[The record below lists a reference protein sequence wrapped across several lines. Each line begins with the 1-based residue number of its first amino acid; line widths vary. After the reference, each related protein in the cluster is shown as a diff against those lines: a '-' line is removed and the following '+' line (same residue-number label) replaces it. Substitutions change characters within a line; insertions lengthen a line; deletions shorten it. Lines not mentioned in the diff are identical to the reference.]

1 VEDALA
7 DEVLDALDRLGWVVD
22 GSCYAASEAYYLL
35 AGGKSAGLTPVRGEV
50 TSILHRSWGGSCH
63 EGAYHAPSVHW
74 WLKRDGGEVVDLT
87 AAQFAEPFPYEV
99 GRGRGFMPNPSR
111 HSNLIVRE
119 VERGRDAAQPG

>member
-1 VEDALA
+1 VKDGLA
-7 DEVLDALDRLGWVVD
+7 DEVLAALDRLGWVVD

-50 TSILHRSWGGSCH
+50 DAILHRSWGGSVH
-63 EGAYHAPSVHW
+63 EGQYLAPSVHW
-74 WLKRDGGEVVDLT
+74 WLRREGGEVVDLT

-111 HSNLIVRE
+111 HSLMIVEE
-119 VERGRDAAQPG
+119 VERARAAA